1 MEEIEVKVT
10 WRLAWGLFWRW
21 FLIQLG
27 ISIVLGIIWFFVLAA
42 IFVPFMGGWG
52 A

>member
-1 MEEIEVKVT
+1 MEQMEVKVT

-27 ISIVLGIIWFFVLAA
+27 IGAIMWLIFFLVFGALF
-42 IFVPFMGGWG
+42 IPFMGGW
-52 A
+52 